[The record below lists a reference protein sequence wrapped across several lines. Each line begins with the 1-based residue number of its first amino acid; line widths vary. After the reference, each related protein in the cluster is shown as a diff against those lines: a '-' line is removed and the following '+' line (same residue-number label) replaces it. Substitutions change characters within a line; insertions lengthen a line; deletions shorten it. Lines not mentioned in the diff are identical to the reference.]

1 MKFVN
6 IGFGNVVMA
15 QRVVSMVSPDSAPL
29 RRARNEAKKK
39 ERLIDATHGR
49 PARTMI
55 FTDTNYIILS
65 ALNPETL
72 LQRFEERKGLK

>member
-1 MKFVN
+1 MGFVN

-15 QRVVSMVSPDSAPL
+15 ERVVSIVSPDSAPL
-29 RRARNEAKKK
+29 RRIRSQARKK

-55 FTDTNYIILS
+55 FTDSGYIVLS
-65 ALNPETL
+65 SLHPETL
-72 LQRFEERKGLK
+72 LQRFEETKA